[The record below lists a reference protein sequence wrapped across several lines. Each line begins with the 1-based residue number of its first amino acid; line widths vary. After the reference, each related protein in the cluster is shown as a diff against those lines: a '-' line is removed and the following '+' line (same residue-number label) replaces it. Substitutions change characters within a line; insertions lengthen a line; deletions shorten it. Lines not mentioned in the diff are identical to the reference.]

1 MVAPEAPQQLY
12 LSDKITLPS
21 PTTPETTIEGRFT
34 PGPFVFRAQV
44 CTGGTIE
51 SQHPN
56 LKRANIG
63 LHEAYIAHRQWH
75 QHQRQE
81 QLCVPEFPIPLLQ
94 IFTDHSTNE
103 SIIRPV
109 KITSG
114 PKEELQTTVFELPE
128 EADTLPYL
136 YAVELPETMPRKSFW
151 DQARKFFKI

>member
-1 MVAPEAPQQLY
+1 MVALEAPQQLY

-63 LHEAYIAHRQWH
+63 LHEAYRKHREWDLH
-75 QHQRQE
+75 DRRNP
-81 QLCVPEFPIPLLQ
+81 CTPTYPIPLLR

-109 KITSG
+109 EITSE
-114 PKEELQTTVFELPE
+114 PEEKLQTTVFELPE
-128 EADTLPYL
+128 EADTLPHL
-136 YAVELPETMPRKSFW
+136 YAVELPKPIPQKSTSEL
-151 DQARKFFKI
+151 A